1 MIFEA
6 SECPKRDLKEVLAE
20 VRRQY
25 GIKTGMRNLIL
36 GILDVPK
43 QMKGLRPFF

>member
-1 MIFEA
+1 MILEV
-6 SECPKRDLKEVLAE
+6 SECPMWVMKAVLGDVE
-20 VRRQY
+20 RQY

-43 QMKGLRPFF
+43 QVRWLRPFV